1 MQSAK
6 LSSPPFFLFLLEIFH
21 MCVTALANLQ
31 QSSFKDGTNRTI
43 FSKEREIIPYME
55 YHWEAITTTP
65 RRVTQSWHATVH
77 KALVKDI
84 HVLFVFED
92 DPMNGQMYGLMN
104 TDLTQIRPNYE
115 AMIKGGTLKV
125 TDMGIQHGKLSPYG
139 FNCNTI

>member
-1 MQSAK
+1 
-6 LSSPPFFLFLLEIFH
+6 

-92 DPMNGQMYGLMN
+92 DPINGQMYGLMN
-104 TDLTQIRPNYE
+104 TDLTQIKPNYE

-125 TDMGIQHGKLSPYG
+125 TDMGIQHGKPLY
-139 FNCNTI
+139 F